1 MDLKHSNVPEVTVV
15 ADAYMPGSKS
25 SDLIKPPVTNG
36 SSATLDKPALPAGE
50 FRMYKR
56 RWLVLALF
64 VMYSAS
70 NALQWIQYSIIANI
84 VQRYY
89 NITSTWVDWT
99 SMIFM
104 ILYIPLI
111 FPASWILDKMGLRI
125 AAIAGVLGTCAG
137 AWVKCFSV
145 SPELFWVGFI
155 GQSIVAA
162 SQVFILSLPAKVA
175 AVWFGPDQ
183 VSSACS
189 IGVFGNQLGIA
200 VGFLVPPML
209 VENHD
214 DISLIGDDL
223 RLMFYIVAGFTTL
236 LVVLVVFFFKAA
248 PPTPPSAAQEA
259 TKTPNPLQSSPF
271 LHSIKRLMLNRNY
284 VLLLISYG
292 MNVGVFYAIS
302 TLLNQIVLTHYPG
315 HEVDAGRIGV
325 CIVFAGMLG
334 SVACGIVLDKTHR
347 FKETTLAV
355 YVFTMI
361 GMWIYTFT
369 LSVGHIAV
377 VYVTSSLLGFF
388 MTGYLPVGFE
398 FAAELTYPEPEGT
411 STGLLNAAAQVFGIT
426 FTMLYS
432 ELLNTNGDIV
442 ANVTMAVML
451 LVGSVVTAVIRS
463 DLRRQAAQNPQHNP

>member
-1 MDLKHSNVPEVTVV
+1 M
-15 ADAYMPGSKS
+15 
-25 SDLIKPPVTNG
+25 
-36 SSATLDKPALPAGE
+36 TLQ
-50 FRMYKR
+50 
-56 RWLVLALF
+56 
-64 VMYSAS
+64 
-70 NALQWIQYSIIANI
+70 N
-84 VQRYY
+84 
-89 NITSTWVDWT
+89 
-99 SMIFM
+99 
-104 ILYIPLI
+104 
-111 FPASWILDKMGLRI
+111 
-125 AAIAGVLGTCAG
+125 
-137 AWVKCFSV
+137 
-145 SPELFWVGFI
+145 
-155 GQSIVAA
+155 
-162 SQVFILSLPAKVA
+162 
-175 AVWFGPDQ
+175 
-183 VSSACS
+183 
-189 IGVFGNQLGIA
+189 LGIA

-236 LVVLVVFFFKAA
+236 LVVLVLFFFKAA

-369 LSVGHIAV
+369 LSVGHISV

>member
-25 SDLIKPPVTNG
+25 SDLIKPPATNG
-36 SSATLDKPALPAGE
+36 SSATLDKPAMPAGE

-56 RWLVLALF
+56 RWLVLAIF

-70 NALQWIQYSIIANI
+70 NSLQWIQYSIIANI

-111 FPASWILDKMGLRI
+111 FPASWILDKLGLRI
-125 AAIAGVLGTCAG
+125 AAISGVLGTCLG
-137 AWVKCFSV
+137 AWVKCLSV
-145 SPELFWVGFI
+145 SPELFWVGFV
-155 GQSIVAA
+155 GQSIVAT

-200 VGFLVPPML
+200 VGFLLPPIL

-214 DISLIGDDL
+214 DISLIGRDL
-223 RLMFYIVAGFTTL
+223 RVMFYMVAGFTSV
-236 LVVLVVFFFKAA
+236 LVVLVLFFFKAA

-377 VYVTSSLLGFF
+377 VYVTSTLLGFF

-463 DLRRQAAQNPQHNP
+463 DLRRQAAQNPQNP

>member
-125 AAIAGVLGTCAG
+125 AAIAGVLGTCLG

-200 VGFLVPPML
+200 VGFLVPPLL

-236 LVVLVVFFFKAA
+236 LVVLVLFFFKAA

-426 FTMLYS
+426 FTMVYS

>member
-1 MDLKHSNVPEVTVV
+1 MDLKHSSVPEVTVV

-25 SDLIKPPVTNG
+25 SDLIKPPING
-36 SSATLDKPALPAGE
+36 SNATLDKPALPPGE
-50 FRMYKR
+50 FKMYKR
-56 RWLVLALF
+56 RWLVLAIF

-89 NITSTWVDWT
+89 DISSTWVDWT

-111 FPASWILDKMGLRI
+111 FPASWILDKLGLRI
-125 AAIAGVLGTCAG
+125 AAISGVVGTCLG

-145 SPELFWVGFI
+145 QPDLFWVGFI

-200 VGFLVPPML
+200 VGFFVPPLL
-209 VENHD
+209 VQNHD
-214 DISLIGDDL
+214 DLTLIGDDL
-223 RLMFYIVAGFTTL
+223 RVMFYIIAGFTSL
-236 LVVLVVFFFKAA
+236 LVILVLFFFKAA

-259 TKTPNPLQSSPF
+259 TQTPNPLQSSPF
-271 LHSIKRLMLNRNY
+271 IHSIKRLMLNRNY

-355 YVFTMI
+355 YIFTMV

-369 LSVGHIAV
+369 LSIGHISV
-377 VYVTSSLLGFF
+377 VYVTSALLGFF

-411 STGLLNAAAQVFGIT
+411 STGLLNAAAQVFGIA
-426 FTMLYS
+426 FTMAYS
-432 ELLNTNGDIV
+432 EILNSSGDIV

-451 LVGSVVTAVIRS
+451 LVGSIVTAIIRS
-463 DLRRQAAQNPQHNP
+463 DLRRQAAQNPSA

>member
-125 AAIAGVLGTCAG
+125 AAIAGVLGTCLG

-236 LVVLVVFFFKAA
+236 LVVLVLFFFKAA

-369 LSVGHIAV
+369 LSVGHISV

>member
-1 MDLKHSNVPEVTVV
+1 MDMTHSASNVQEVTVV
-15 ADAYMPGSKS
+15 SDAFIQGSKS
-25 SDLIKPPVTNG
+25 TDLIKPTNG
-36 SSATLDKPALPAGE
+36 SNATLENRAPGE
-50 FRMYKR
+50 FRVYKI

-64 VMYSAS
+64 VLYSAS
-70 NALQWIQYSIIANI
+70 NALQWIQYSIIANV

-89 NITSTWVDWT
+89 DISSTWVDWT
-99 SMIFM
+99 SMIYM

-111 FPASWILDKMGLRI
+111 FPASWLLDKLGLRI
-125 AAIAGVLGTCAG
+125 AACCGVIGTCLG
-137 AWVKCFSV
+137 AWIKVFSV
-145 SPELFWVGFI
+145 SPDLFYVGFI
-155 GQSIVAA
+155 GQSVVAA

-200 VGFLVPPML
+200 VGFLFPPML
-209 VENHD
+209 VQNHD
-214 DISLIGDDL
+214 DIEMIGHDL
-223 RLMFYIVAGFTTL
+223 RFMFYLVAGFTS
-236 LVVLVVFFFKAA
+236 VLVILVLIFFKAA
-248 PPTPPSAAQEA
+248 PPTPPSAAA
-259 TKTPNPLQSSPF
+259 DAAKIPNPLESSPF
-271 LHSIKRLMLNRNY
+271 LHSIKRLLLNKNY
-284 VLLLISYG
+284 ILLLISYG

-302 TLLNQIVLTHYPG
+302 TLLNQIVLVHYPG
-315 HEVDAGRIGV
+315 HEIDAGRIGL
-325 CIVFAGMLG
+325 CIVLAGMGG
-334 SVACGIVLDKTHR
+334 SVCCGIVLDKTHR

-355 YVFTMI
+355 YTFTMI

-411 STGLLNAAAQVFGIT
+411 STGLLNAAAQVFGIL

-432 ELLNTNGDIV
+432 ELLNNFGDIT

-451 LVGSVVTAVIRS
+451 CAGTVVTAIIGS
-463 DLRRQAAQNPQHNP
+463 DLRRQAAQNPNSA

>member
-25 SDLIKPPVTNG
+25 SDLIKPSTNG
-36 SSATLDKPALPAGE
+36 SSATLDKPALAPGE
-50 FRMYKR
+50 FKVYKR
-56 RWLVLALF
+56 RWLVLAIF

-89 NITSTWVDWT
+89 DITSTWVDWT

-111 FPASWILDKMGLRI
+111 FPASWILDKLGLRI
-125 AAIAGVLGTCAG
+125 AAISGVLGTCLG
-137 AWVKCFSV
+137 AWIKCFSV
-145 SPELFWVGFI
+145 RPDLFWVGFI

-200 VGFLVPPML
+200 IGFLVPPML

-214 DISLIGDDL
+214 DIDLIGSDL
-223 RLMFYIVAGFTTL
+223 RLMFYIVAGFTS
-236 LVVLVVFFFKAA
+236 VLVILVLVFFKAA

-284 VLLLISYG
+284 VLLLVSYG

-355 YVFTMI
+355 YIFTMI

-411 STGLLNAAAQVFGIT
+411 STGLLNAAAQVFGIA
-426 FTMLYS
+426 FTMAYS
-432 ELLNTNGDIV
+432 EILNTSGDIV

-451 LVGSVVTAVIRS
+451 FVGSVVTAIIRS
-463 DLRRQAAQNPQHNP
+463 DLRRQAAQNPNA

>member
-125 AAIAGVLGTCAG
+125 AAIAGVLGTCLG

-223 RLMFYIVAGFTTL
+223 RLMFYIVAGFTSV
-236 LVVLVVFFFKAA
+236 LVVLVIFFFKAA

-432 ELLNTNGDIV
+432 ELLNTSGDIV

>member
-25 SDLIKPPVTNG
+25 SDLIKPPING
-36 SSATLDKPALPAGE
+36 SSATLDKPALQPGE
-50 FRMYKR
+50 FRVYKR
-56 RWLVLALF
+56 RWLVLAIF

-84 VQRYY
+84 VQKYY
-89 NITSTWVDWT
+89 DITSTWVDWT

-111 FPASWILDKMGLRI
+111 FPASWILDKLGLRI
-125 AAIAGVLGTCAG
+125 AAIAGVLGTCLG
-137 AWVKCFSV
+137 AWIKCFSV
-145 SPELFWVGFI
+145 QPDLFWVGFM
-155 GQSIVAA
+155 GQSVVAA

-200 VGFLVPPML
+200 VGFLAPPLL
-209 VENHD
+209 VQNHD
-214 DISLIGDDL
+214 DLDLIGSDL
-223 RLMFYIVAGFTTL
+223 KLMFYLVAGFTSL
-236 LVVLVVFFFKAA
+236 LVVLVLVFFKAA

-259 TKTPNPLQSSPF
+259 TKNPNPLQSSPF

-284 VLLLISYG
+284 ILLLISYG

-355 YVFTMI
+355 YIFTMI

-369 LSVGHIAV
+369 LSTGHISV

-411 STGLLNAAAQVFGIT
+411 STGLLNAGAQVFGIT

-432 ELLNTNGDIV
+432 EILNDYGDIA

-451 LVGSVVTAVIRS
+451 LVGSVVTAIIGS
-463 DLRRQAAQNPQHNP
+463 DLRRQAAQNPNA

>member
-25 SDLIKPPVTNG
+25 SDLIKPPATNG

-50 FRMYKR
+50 FRVYKR

-89 NITSTWVDWT
+89 DITSTWVDWT

-125 AAIAGVLGTCAG
+125 AAISGVLGTCLG

-145 SPELFWVGFI
+145 SPELFWVGFV

-200 VGFLVPPML
+200 VGFLAPPLL

-223 RLMFYIVAGFTTL
+223 RLMFYIVAGFTTF
-236 LVVLVVFFFKAA
+236 LVILVLFFFKAA

-334 SVACGIVLDKTHR
+334 SVACGVVLDKTHR

-432 ELLNTNGDIV
+432 ELLNSNGDIV

-451 LVGSVVTAVIRS
+451 LVGSVVTAIIRS
-463 DLRRQAAQNPQHNP
+463 DLRRQAAQNPNP